1 MRLDRNNLAKSA
13 GESVARA
20 PERIVHLGI
29 GAFAKAHQIW
39 YTSQVDSENQW
50 GVVAFTG
57 RTATIAD
64 QLQEQ
69 DGLYT
74 LVERSPEGDKFQFVK
89 SIVRAVDGNDATDF
103 TEAIANPQ
111 IALITITITESGY
124 VLSPPSAAIH
134 RLAVALDIRRRLNAE
149 PIALVPCDN
158 IPNNGERLREVL
170 LDIFRGFEPEAT
182 TWLNTKVSFVST
194 SIDRITPRTTD
205 EDLNLVARETGWQDK
220 NVTVTEPF
228 SDWVLCGDFPKG
240 RPEWQ
245 LAGAKFVENIE
256 PFENR
261 KLWLLNGAHSILAY
275 SGLTR
280 GYETV
285 AEAIADV
292 ECLAIVEKFWNEASR
307 HLLDPNLEIDKY
319 RAALLRR
326 FSNDRIAHQLSQ
338 IALDGAT
345 KVAVRLVPVA
355 LAELASGNDA
365 SGAALGIGTW
375 INFVRE
381 QRFIDSRA
389 DEIRLALQSPQPS
402 QALLALL
409 SPDLA
414 SSEVFI
420 NQLKRE
426 VPC

>member
-1 MRLDRNNLAKSA
+1 MKLNRKNLNEKTAD
-13 GESVARA
+13 SVQLA

-50 GVVAFTG
+50 GVIAFTG
-57 RTATIAD
+57 RTATIAE
-64 QLQEQ
+64 QLEEQ

-74 LVERSPEGDKFQFVK
+74 LVERSNEGDKFQVIK
-89 SIVRAVDGNDATDF
+89 SVVRAVDGNDATSF
-103 TEAIANPQ
+103 TEAISNPQ
-111 IALITITITESGY
+111 TALITITITESGY
-124 VLSPPSAAIH
+124 VLSPPSAAVH

-170 LDIFRGFEPEAT
+170 LEIFRGFEPEAT
-182 TWLNTKVSFVST
+182 SWLNNKVSFVST

-205 EDLNLVARETGWQDK
+205 EDLTLVELETGWQDK

-228 SDWVLCGDFPKG
+228 SDWVLSGEFPKG
-240 RPEWQ
+240 RPDWQ

-275 SGLTR
+275 SGLAR

-285 AEAIADV
+285 AEAIADP
-292 ECLAIVEKFWNEASR
+292 ECLAIVENFWNEASR
-307 HLLDPNLEIDKY
+307 HLVHPNLEIDKY
-319 RAALLRR
+319 RTALLRR
-326 FSNDRIAHQLSQ
+326 FSNSRIAHQLSQ
-338 IALDGAT
+338 IAIDGAT

-355 LAELASGNDA
+355 FAELAAGNEA
-365 SGAALGIGTW
+365 SGAARGISAW
-375 INFVRE
+375 INFVQE
-381 QRFIDSRA
+381 QGFSDSRA
-389 DEIRLALQSPQPS
+389 DEIRLALQSPDPS

-409 SPDLA
+409 SPELA
-414 SSEVFI
+414 SNEVFVD
-420 NQLKRE
+420 QLQKE
-426 VPC
+426 AQC